1 MTVPDEN
8 KIRVSTDIADRM
20 KGKAA
25 VVTMSTVSYCI
36 SIIIIIEI
44 EDILISYLNQSSR
57 LEHTR

>member
-1 MTVPDEN
+1 
-8 KIRVSTDIADRM
+8 
-20 KGKAA
+20 
-25 VVTMSTVSYCI
+25 MSTVSYCI